1 MWRAYLGLAK
11 PGIISGNLIA
21 AAAGYFL
28 AAQGNIN
35 ATLLAV
41 IVGTSLVVASGCV
54 FNNYIDQDIDQKMQR
69 TRYRIDL
76 INSIGVMPLLIYATL
91 LGVLGFAC
99 LAYFSNWLATGFAL
113 LGFIVY
119 VGLYSLKYKRSSIYG
134 TLIGSLSG
142 ACPPIIG
149 YIAVTNQFDIG
160 AAILLAT
167 FCFWQIPHSYA
178 IAIYRFADY
187 KAANIPVLPIEQGVQ
202 KARKHMIAYIIA
214 FAVAAL
220 MLSICGYVGVVY
232 TLVMGSVSL
241 YWLYLAKV
249 GYQLENQQIWAKK
262 VFIFSIIAIV
272 AFSTLISLDY
282 VLNPE
287 ALQIRIPFTI

>member
-1 MWRAYLGLAK
+1 MLRSYLKLAK

-21 AAAGYFL
+21 ATAGYFL

-41 IVGTSLVVASGCV
+41 MLGTSLVVASGCV
-54 FNNYIDQDIDQKMQR
+54 FNNYIDRDIDQKMRR

-76 INSIGVMPLLIYATL
+76 INSVGVRQLLIYASL
-91 LGVLGFAC
+91 LGVFGFVG
-99 LAYFSNWLATGFAL
+99 LAYFTNWLATGFAL
-113 LGFIVY
+113 LGFAVY

-149 YIAVTNQFDIG
+149 YVAVTNQFDVG

-178 IAIYRFADY
+178 IAIYRFDDY
-187 KAANIPVLPIEQGVQ
+187 KAADIPVLPIAQGVQ
-202 KARKHMIAYIIA
+202 KARRHMIGYIIA
-214 FAVAAL
+214 FAAASL
-220 MLSICGYVGVVY
+220 MLSVCGYVGAVY
-232 TLVMGSVSL
+232 TLVMGSISL

-249 GYQLENQQIWAKK
+249 GYQAENQQLWAKK
-262 VFIFSIIAIV
+262 VFIFSIVAIV
-272 AFSTLISLDY
+272 TFSALISLDY

-287 ALQIRIPFTI
+287 TSPIHLTFAI